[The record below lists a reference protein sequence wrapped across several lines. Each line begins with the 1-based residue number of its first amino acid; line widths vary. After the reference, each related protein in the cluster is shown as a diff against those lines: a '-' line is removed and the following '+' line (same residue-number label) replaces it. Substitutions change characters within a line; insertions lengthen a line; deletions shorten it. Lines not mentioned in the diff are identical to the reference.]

1 MYVMVGLKTQKH
13 PINNAHKK
21 EPDKIDE
28 DKAKGVQVAE
38 SDDDETFME
47 FIKYP
52 PDYRDKQN
60 KTRKYSYNDGIVYVF
75 DTFGEMLDAR
85 YQKDL

>member
-1 MYVMVGLKTQKH
+1 
-13 PINNAHKK
+13 
-21 EPDKIDE
+21 
-28 DKAKGVQVAE
+28 
-38 SDDDETFME
+38 ME